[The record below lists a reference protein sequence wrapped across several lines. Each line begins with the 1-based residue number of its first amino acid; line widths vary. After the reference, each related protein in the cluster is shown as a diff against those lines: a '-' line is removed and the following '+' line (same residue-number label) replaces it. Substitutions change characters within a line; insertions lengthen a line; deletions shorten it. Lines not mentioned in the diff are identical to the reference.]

1 MINSVEVIEDQNL
14 LSLGK
19 LTKVDKSKIQMVSS
33 GEDKSKVEGFLSRRG
48 SEMALKHL
56 CEKFGSSL
64 FDKLP
69 KMWDCLTEVLKP
81 IPRDD
86 EQILHMTNPYMDND
100 PQALINNIQV
110 STLFYIYIC
119 YEINCLFHC
128 MLNLLQLMHESHDAT
143 TAMKL

>member
-14 LSLGK
+14 LSFGK
-19 LTKVDKSKIQMVSS
+19 VTKVDKSKIQMVSS

-56 CEKFGSSL
+56 CEKFGSLL

-81 IPRDD
+81 IPQDD
-86 EQILHMTNPYMDND
+86 EQILHMANPCMDND

-110 STLFYIYIC
+110 SNLLYIYIF
-119 YEINCLFHC
+119 YKINCLFHY
-128 MLNLLQLMHESHDAT
+128 MLKLTIDA
-143 TAMKL
+143 